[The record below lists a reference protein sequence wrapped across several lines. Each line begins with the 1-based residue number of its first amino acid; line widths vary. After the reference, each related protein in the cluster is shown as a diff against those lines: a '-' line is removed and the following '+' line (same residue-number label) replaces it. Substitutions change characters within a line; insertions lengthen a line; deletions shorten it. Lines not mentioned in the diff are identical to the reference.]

1 MTSSSPAGP
10 GSRPTLTN
18 EAGAPVTDNQ
28 NSQSAGPGGPLLLQD
43 QHLTQKLAHFN
54 REEIPERIVHAVGIA
69 AGGTFEVTHDV
80 SGLTRAHFL
89 GEVGRRTEVFARFGY
104 GAVGVLSAAS
114 CLLAAGLLW
123 GLEAPVAACAAGSE
137 ASRSGGSVG

>member
-69 AGGTFEVTHDV
+69 ADNHNPPSSEIH
-80 SGLTRAHFL
+80 
-89 GEVGRRTEVFARFGY
+89 GR
-104 GAVGVLSAAS
+104 
-114 CLLAAGLLW
+114 
-123 GLEAPVAACAAGSE
+123 
-137 ASRSGGSVG
+137 